1 MLNRAEM
8 KRVIAQAVRFPDA
21 SVPLWALL
29 AVEFIFAAFLVTS
42 GGVPPLPVQA
52 LRFFLRF

>member
-1 MLNRAEM
+1 M